1 MLSEASQPCLRQA
14 GDVIFLEFPDK
25 RNMIACLTEGQNV
38 KDAIRKGICR
48 SVFGAEGR
56 VLIKPIRPEGFGC
69 RSSFLR
75 SVTVSQVVH
84 QRLEQGL

>member
-1 MLSEASQPCLRQA
+1 
-14 GDVIFLEFPDK
+14 
-25 RNMIACLTEGQNV
+25 MISCPTEGQNV

-48 SVFGAEGR
+48 SVFCAEGR

-69 RSSFLR
+69 RSSF
-75 SVTVSQVVH
+75 VCGVAVSQVVH

>member
-1 MLSEASQPCLRQA
+1 MLSGASQPCFHQA

-25 RNMIACLTEGQNV
+25 RNMIACPTEGQNV
-38 KDAIRKGICR
+38 KDAIRKSVCR

-69 RSSFLR
+69 RSSFVR

>member
-1 MLSEASQPCLRQA
+1 MLFVASQPCLRQA

-25 RNMIACLTEGQNV
+25 RNMIACPTEGQNV

-48 SVFGAEGR
+48 SVVGAEVQ
-56 VLIKPIRPEGFGC
+56 VLIKPIRPEGFEC
-69 RSSFLR
+69 RSSFVR
-75 SVTVSQVVH
+75 GVAMSQIVH

>member
-1 MLSEASQPCLRQA
+1 MLSGASQPCFRQA

-25 RNMIACLTEGQNV
+25 RTMIACPTEGQNV

-56 VLIKPIRPEGFGC
+56 VLIKSISPEGFEC
-69 RSSFLR
+69 RTSF
-75 SVTVSQVVH
+75 VCGVAVWQVVH
-84 QRLEQGL
+84 QRL

>member
-1 MLSEASQPCLRQA
+1 MLFVASQPCLRQA

-25 RNMIACLTEGQNV
+25 RNMIACPTEDQNV
-38 KDAIRKGICR
+38 KDAIRKSVCR

-56 VLIKPIRPEGFGC
+56 VLIKPIHPEGFGC
-69 RSSFLR
+69 RSSFVR
-75 SVTVSQVVH
+75 GVAVSQVVH